1 MLLWELKKLS
11 LWEMWSD
18 GFERILWIRVCVI
31 GIWVRFCGGGVV
43 CEVLE
48 RVLVIDATVS
58 NSDTCFH
65 VEFDDDVFIGFVI
78 VCCDY
83 DVLKL
88 LFVIIMGLKM
98 ALSSSPSSFSF
109 LV

>member
-1 MLLWELKKLS
+1 
-11 LWEMWSD
+11 MWSD

-65 VEFDDDVFIGFVI
+65 VEFDDVFI
-78 VCCDY
+78 VCNY
-83 DVLKL
+83 VMKL
-88 LFVIIMGLKM
+88 LFIAIMGLKM
-98 ALSSSPSSFSF
+98 ALSSSCLNTVILLTQLNP
-109 LV
+109 L